1 MTKRALLIGSQ
12 TYGLTGVN
20 GDVALMAETFAARG
34 FDVTVQVDE
43 AATRAAI
50 LDAYEKLIAETP
62 DGSGDPVVV
71 YYSGHGGRT
80 ALDGWEGRQLEGART
95 HLRYIV
101 PFDMAAST
109 ESDFRGLLA
118 EELSALQAR
127 LTERTANVT
136 TILDCCHSGTMSRDP
151 SMTPKAVPR
160 DFPIAGAVP
169 LLDRLDALA
178 ADDGWD
184 ASNRL
189 AVRVVAC
196 DPTQSA
202 YERASVARRPA
213 RGADRAAGDR
223 APRRRRAPGELALA
237 RRPHPHAHLR
247 DHSRAA
253 RRDRGTCGAR
263 AVLAG
268 DAPLRG
274 RRPGDEHGWGARH
287 RAGRRVR
294 GGDWRP
300 RTVSSTR
307 TRRRSRGR
315 RSPTWSGDRARLAA
329 DPPLAGDAPGRT
341 DGGAR
346 PHRVASSG
354 TARRSRA
361 RRPAARAEGRGIAAA
376 PRRGGARP
384 PRSGGRHPSRSR
396 PPPRSS
402 ATTRSPCWTGA
413 AWR

>member
-202 YERASVARRPA
+202 YERASALGGRHGALTEQLVIALRDVGGRPVSW
-213 RGADRAAGDR
+213 RWLGDR
-223 APRRRRAPGELALA
+223 I
-237 RRPHPHAHLR
+237 
-247 DHSRAA
+247 
-253 RRDRGTCGAR
+253 
-263 AVLAG
+263 
-268 DAPLRG
+268 
-274 RRPGDEHGWGARH
+274 
-287 RAGRRVR
+287 
-294 GGDWRP
+294 
-300 RTVSSTR
+300 R
-307 TRRRSRGR
+307 TRISATIPVQRAEIEGPASACRSRWR
-315 RSPTWSGDRARLAA
+315 R
-329 DPPLAGDAPGRT
+329 
-341 DGGAR
+341 
-346 PHRVASSG
+346 
-354 TARRSRA
+354 
-361 RRPAARAEGRGIAAA
+361 AA
-376 PRRGGARP
+376 PRA
-384 PRSGGRHPSRSR
+384 PSR
-396 PPPRSS
+396 
-402 ATTRSPCWTGA
+402 
-413 AWR
+413 